1 MTLTIVCPDAGDT
14 FRLGQRIGAACRR
27 PVVIALSGDLG
38 CGKTT
43 LVQGLA
49 AGLGVPA
56 GYRITSPSYTLVNEY
71 PGRIGLA
78 HADLYRLAGET
89 ALEDI
94 GLDELLCGDAVLA
107 VEWPERLP
115 PDEFSECLRIHL
127 AIREDGGREVSLT
140 AYGLEPRYL
149 LEAVSKNI
157 T

>member
-1 MTLTIVCPDAGDT
+1 MTLTIVCPGSGDT
-14 FRLGQRIGAACRR
+14 FRLGERIGAACRR

-38 CGKTT
+38 SGKTT

-49 AGLGVPA
+49 AGLNVPA

-78 HADLYRLAGET
+78 HADLYRLAGEA

-94 GLDELLCGDAVLA
+94 GLDELLGGDAVLA
-107 VEWPERLP
+107 VEWPERLSP
-115 PDEFSECLRIHL
+115 GDFPECLGIHL
-127 AIREDGGREVSLT
+127 AVRDDDGREITLT

-149 LEAVSKNI
+149 LEAVSKN
-157 T
+157 TY